1 MFEGSEFTVCDP
13 GKGRIELLLGPRRM
27 PALQQALGAR
37 AKEVAF
43 AMNAGM
49 FDEKGQPIGLL
60 VMGGKQVH
68 AINLNKGGGNFHLLP
83 NGVFAVRKDG
93 RAEVVKSD
101 AFKPSGDIEFATQS
115 GPMLVIDGQLHPAF
129 DADGESRYVRNGVA
143 IAPDG
148 KPRFIISLDA
158 VSFGKMAR
166 FARDQL
172 HAKNALYFDGSVSSL
187 WSPADMRQDNV
198 TDLGPL
204 VVVFKQNAGS
214 APGP

>member
-13 GKGRIELLLGPRRM
+13 GAGKIELALGPRRM
-27 PALQQALGAR
+27 PALQQSLGQR
-37 AKEVAF
+37 AESVAF

-49 FDEKGQPIGLL
+49 YDEAGQPIGLL
-60 VMGGKQVH
+60 VMDGKQVH
-68 AINLNKGGGNFHLLP
+68 AINRRKGGGNFHLLP
-83 NGVFAVRKDG
+83 NGVFLIRKDG
-93 RAEVVKSD
+93 RTEVVASD
-101 AFKPSGDIEFATQS
+101 AYKSSPDIAFATQS
-115 GPMLVIDGQLHPAF
+115 GPMLVIDGKLHPAF

-148 KPRFIISLDA
+148 RPRFVISLDA

-166 FARDQL
+166 FARDAIG
-172 HAKNALYFDGSVSSL
+172 AKNALYFDGSVSSL
-187 WSPADMRQDNV
+187 WSPADHRQDNV

-204 VVVFKQNAGS
+204 LVAFKPTSES

>member
-13 GKGRIELLLGPRRM
+13 GARKIELALGPRRM
-27 PALQQALGAR
+27 PALQQSLGKR
-37 AKEVAF
+37 AEDVAF

-49 FDEKGQPIGLL
+49 YDEAGQPIGLL
-60 VMGGKQVH
+60 VMGGKEVH
-68 AINLNKGGGNFHLLP
+68 AINRRKGGGNFHLLP
-83 NGVFAVRKDG
+83 NGVFLIRKDG
-93 RAEVVKSD
+93 RAEVVASD
-101 AFKPSGDIEFATQS
+101 AYKSSPDIAFATQS
-115 GPMLVIDGQLHPAF
+115 GPMLVIDGAIHPAF

-166 FARDQL
+166 FARFGIG
-172 HAKNALYFDGSVSSL
+172 AKNALYFDGSVSSL
-187 WSPADMRQDNV
+187 WSTADHRQDNV

-204 VVVFKQNAGS
+204 LVVFNPTSES
-214 APGP
+214 APGL